1 MGTLKS
7 GHNLGSIKISY
18 PIDAFIETKEENQES
33 ASDLLRPYS
42 WWSGGD
48 QPQGSPTDTGANT
61 VGLHFTEPSM
71 CLS

>member
-42 WWSGGD
+42 W
-48 QPQGSPTDTGANT
+48 
-61 VGLHFTEPSM
+61 
-71 CLS
+71 